1 MAEEY
6 LQRFV
11 IVFKNEELRSK
22 INIHK
27 RINQFIKNIM
37 EKQQFTTL
45 LNAIKSNA
53 KTIESNAKAIKQ
65 LSDRVDTI
73 INVVNEIHSKQNKQ
87 IEVMYLIEK
96 KVDKF
101 NEYSLNRYQLNL
113 NRIDSPNERV
123 EALESN

>member
-1 MAEEY
+1 
-6 LQRFV
+6 
-11 IVFKNEELRSK
+11 
-22 INIHK
+22 
-27 RINQFIKNIM
+27 M